1 MNYKVNLLPPKL
13 RREGIIDVRRL
24 IMISLTTLLVAAI
37 LVGYGIFLLL
47 FFNQKSELETTR
59 QQLASLT
66 PIVNR
71 VQEIKK
77 ERKEL
82 EAALQEYTILLQ
94 KQIIWSD
101 LFFALNNVTPDDLWL
116 TELETA
122 FSQEEQKSGPEG
134 GKPEVLARP
143 DIMNFKGLSCS
154 VPSIGLFMNN
164 LSQLPYFKE
173 VKLVKLNKENE
184 GISFQITTLL
194 KE

>member
-24 IMISLTTLLVAAI
+24 IIISLTTLLVAAI
-37 LVGYGIFLLL
+37 LGGYGTFLFL
-47 FFNQKSELETTR
+47 FFNQKSELDNTR
-59 QQLASLT
+59 QQLASLA

-82 EAALQEYTILLQ
+82 EAALQEYIILLK

-101 LFFALNNVTPDDLWL
+101 LFFALNNVTPNDLWL
-116 TELETA
+116 VEVETT
-122 FSQEEQKSGPEG
+122 FPKEGQKSGPEG
-134 GKPEVLARP
+134 GKPEVLVRP
-143 DIMNFKGLSCS
+143 EIMNFKGFSCS

-164 LSQLPYFKE
+164 LSQLSYFKE

-194 KE
+194 RE

>member
-1 MNYKVNLLPPKL
+1 
-13 RREGIIDVRRL
+13 
-24 IMISLTTLLVAAI
+24 VAAI